1 MCRQFDILQGDK
13 CVFKYPAKIF
23 GSNCCECFYKLDTRF
38 QLPHGFVYV
47 FFLSPI
53 TETSVYNLNMTSIF
67 SMCVKN
73 LLSSQLYAATIVGY
87 NYKLH
92 SIDNGLVLRLSGFS
106 EKLPLIVDII
116 TKTMK
121 NLEIDKTVFE
131 TFRKELKRN
140 CYNCLVDESLL
151 NE

>member
-1 MCRQFDILQGDK
+1 
-13 CVFKYPAKIF
+13 
-23 GSNCCECFYKLDTRF
+23 
-38 QLPHGFVYV
+38 
-47 FFLSPI
+47 
-53 TETSVYNLNMTSIF
+53 
-67 SMCVKN
+67 MCVKN
-73 LLSSQLYAATIVGY
+73 LLSSQLYSATIVGY

-116 TKTMK
+116 TRTMK
-121 NLEIDKTVFE
+121 NLHIDKTVFE

-140 CYNCLVDESLL
+140 CFNCLVDGSLL